1 MAWSA
6 GHSLQGGK
14 YTIEKVLGE
23 GRFGITYLA
32 KDAKGERVVIKTL
45 NDALLNDSDFNRF
58 QQNFVKE
65 AFKLA
70 KCQHPVKKTGG
81 MSHQTI

>member
-1 MAWSA
+1 MAWAA
-6 GHSLQGGK
+6 GHSLQNGK

-45 NDALLNDSDFNRF
+45 DRKS
-58 QQNFVKE
+58 V
-65 AFKLA
+65 
-70 KCQHPVKKTGG
+70 V
-81 MSHQTI
+81 